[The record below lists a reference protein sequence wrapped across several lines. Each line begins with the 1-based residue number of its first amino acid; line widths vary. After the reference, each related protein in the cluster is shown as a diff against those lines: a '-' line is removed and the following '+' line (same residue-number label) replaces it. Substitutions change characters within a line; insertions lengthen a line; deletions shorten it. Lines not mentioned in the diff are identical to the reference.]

1 MLRCN
6 TSSAVEAWQT
16 EPSFEALEH
25 PSPSIR
31 RIRSQ
36 SAKSIRSQ
44 SPLPPGAPSASP
56 TKAFLLRAHYVRTQ
70 TWPHHEAPRAFDL
83 LIPQRSSS
91 ARYVEE
97 DWRRLAQPRAGY
109 SRDEL
114 TGPAKRVNAAVW
126 KRNQFLRS
134 HGYIDN
140 PRQLLYLRFH
150 GTSAEQARSQNSA
163 MAAVQ
168 AATTPSREQQRQ
180 LLVQCWK
187 MGRPV
192 PDSAIPKGLPSTVDG
207 KLAPSE

>member
-1 MLRCN
+1 MAD
-6 TSSAVEAWQT
+6 SAVEAWRT
-16 EPSFEALEH
+16 EPSFEALPLEH
-25 PSPSIR
+25 PSPSTR
-31 RIRSQ
+31 RVRSQ

-44 SPLPPGAPSASP
+44 SPP
-56 TKAFLLRAHYVRTQ
+56 TKAFLLRAHHVRTQ

-114 TGPAKRVNAAVW
+114 TGPAKKVDAAVW

-140 PRQLLYLRFH
+140 PRHLLYLRFH